1 MTTRKRPEGKMK
13 DLADAKRSKGV
24 LIPELR
30 KVALAT
36 ADDGHPGGWDHIHPS
51 EMAKADWCP
60 RSTYYRICTGK
71 EHSGSFSFVMEN
83 IFDEGHDIEAK
94 WQERMRQTK
103 KLWGSWECMIC
114 KQWSHGCWEP
124 ESMAGRCLVGGIMHI
139 WQYKEVRLRDTESL
153 IWGQEDGG
161 IWARDD
167 YRLENPPY
175 MVEIKSIGAGTLR
188 MDAPDLLKKHYAETV
203 SGGMMYDYESI
214 WRDLNRPLL
223 AHVKQA
229 NVYLWLARQ
238 MGLPFTSV
246 RFLYEFKFNQQVK
259 EFAITLSDDIIQPL
273 LTKAAEVRYALGK
286 VNDPPECPANGCK
299 HCEPY
304 EEKNGPAKDLPAGSG
319 RGGGASPSVPSG
331 RVRRSSPPVSGAG
344 DRRQPVGATARR
356 RAAGRPPGRDGAGR
370 PRPDESLP
378 VDRPVGQVPDSP
390 VSGSGGR
397 RVFRRKGPDQD

>member
-1 MTTRKRPEGKMK
+1 MK
-13 DLADAKRSKGV
+13 ALADVKRSKGV

-60 RSTYYRICTGK
+60 RATYYRISTGK

-94 WQERMRQTK
+94 WQARMRQTK
-103 KLWGSWECMIC
+103 KLWGSWQCLIC
-114 KQWSHGCWEP
+114 EQWSEPGWEP
-124 ESMAGRCLVGGIMHI
+124 SRMAGRCLVDHVQHI
-139 WQYKEVRLRDTESL
+139 WTYKEVHLVDTESL

-161 IWARDD
+161 IWDAELNNED
-167 YRLENPPY
+167 NPPY

-188 MDAPDLLKKHYAETV
+188 YDAPDLLKRHYAETV
-203 SGGMMYDYESI
+203 NGGMMYDYESI
-214 WRDLNRPLL
+214 WSELNRPLL

-229 NVYLWLARQ
+229 NVYLWLAKQ

-259 EFAITLSDDIIQPL
+259 EFAITLSDDIIEPL
-273 LTKAAEVRYALGK
+273 LTTAAEVRYALK
-286 VNDPPECPANGCK
+286 EKIPPDCATDISGCK
-299 HCEPY
+299 YCQPY
-304 EEKNGPAKDLPAGSG
+304 EEKNGPAK
-319 RGGGASPSVPSG
+319 GAVAVSDSESVPSG
-331 RVRRSSPPVSGAG
+331 RVRRSSPAVSGAG
-344 DRRQPVGATARR
+344 DRRQPVGPAARR

-370 PRPDESLP
+370 PRPDEPLP
-378 VDRPVGQVPDSP
+378 GNRPVAPVPVTP
-390 VSGSGGR
+390 AGGSGGR
-397 RVFRRKGPDQD
+397 RVFHRKGADQDRGPEGL